1 MKNWAKSY
9 WSNCLSIVAIV
20 CSIVAICI
28 SLPTN
33 KSLGIDYIGVIVGI
47 LSFLVT
53 MLMGWQI
60 YNAVTIE
67 QKIKDEVNRIS
78 DSLKDEIN
86 QANDKL
92 KKSIESTREDLS
104 ISGVRSMTAT
114 LYKIENTY
122 LNVCLLAGDYR
133 KAINTLKIMV
143 EYAIALNEYD
153 RLREIVKTIIDSKQE
168 ICKRILE
175 PKDYEII
182 YSSFLE
188 LSQSGLTHL
197 VASDDYARQLYVM
210 MEEIR
215 YNLNELKKP
224 TE

>member
-92 KKSIESTREDLS
+92 KK
-104 ISGVRSMTAT
+104 A
-114 LYKIENTY
+114 
-122 LNVCLLAGDYR
+122 
-133 KAINTLKIMV
+133 
-143 EYAIALNEYD
+143 
-153 RLREIVKTIIDSKQE
+153 
-168 ICKRILE
+168 
-175 PKDYEII
+175 
-182 YSSFLE
+182 
-188 LSQSGLTHL
+188 
-197 VASDDYARQLYVM
+197 
-210 MEEIR
+210 
-215 YNLNELKKP
+215 
-224 TE
+224 

>member
-1 MKNWAKSY
+1 
-9 WSNCLSIVAIV
+9 
-20 CSIVAICI
+20 
-28 SLPTN
+28 
-33 KSLGIDYIGVIVGI
+33 
-47 LSFLVT
+47 
-53 MLMGWQI
+53 
-60 YNAVTIE
+60 
-67 QKIKDEVNRIS
+67 
-78 DSLKDEIN
+78 
-86 QANDKL
+86 
-92 KKSIESTREDLS
+92 
-104 ISGVRSMTAT
+104 MTAT